1 MVVFTLVTMP
11 RKNKT
16 PEHQPYQPR
25 TAAAPLKKRFS
36 SRQTALLAIKEL
48 QKYQLELELDT
59 YQSPVDGGW
68 YLTSRKQS
76 D

>member
-1 MVVFTLVTMP
+1 MP

-16 PEHQPYQPR
+16 PKHQPYQPR

-36 SRQTALLAIKEL
+36 SRQAALLAIKEL

>member
-16 PEHQPYQPR
+16 PKHQPYQPR
-25 TAAAPLKKRFS
+25 TAVAPLKKRFS
-36 SRQTALLAIKEL
+36 SRQAALLAIKEVE
-48 QKYQLELELDT
+48 KYHLDIALDI

-68 YLTSRKQS
+68 YLTSRN
-76 D
+76 